1 MYLRMRKQDSR
12 KQPEGKLAQ
21 VTGNE
26 VHIDPELHYDNW
38 ADSYDKELLEEYGYC
53 AHEIGAKAL
62 AETQIPFDSPILDV
76 GCGTGLAGVELSRFG
91 YTKIDGLD
99 VSAGM
104 LERARNQGTYR
115 QLFQKRIGVDNLSEL
130 PSYKGI
136 LCVGSFGLG
145 HMEQED
151 IIRLIDLAAANA
163 SIVIFMNAEPFHAQ
177 NYEATIEHLS
187 LDGLWRVEAIEDH
200 NYMSELER
208 PGKLIVGRRV

>member
-1 MYLRMRKQDSR
+1 MQKQDLR
-12 KQPEGKLAQ
+12 KQPKGKLAQ

-26 VHIDPELHYDNW
+26 VHIDPELYYDDW

-62 AETQIPFDSPILDV
+62 AETKISFDSPILDV
-76 GCGTGLAGVELSRFG
+76 GCGTGLAGLELSRFG
-91 YTKIDGLD
+91 YTEIDGLD

-104 LERARNQGTYR
+104 LEHARNQGIYR
-115 QLFQKRIGVDNLSEL
+115 QLFRKRIGVDNLSEL
-130 PSYKGI
+130 PSYRGV

-145 HMEQED
+145 HMGQED
-151 IIRLIDLAAANA
+151 IIRLMDLAAANA

-177 NYEATIEHLS
+177 NYEATIERLS

>member
-1 MYLRMRKQDSR
+1 MRKQDSR

>member
-1 MYLRMRKQDSR
+1 MRMQKQDQI

-26 VHIDPELHYDNW
+26 VQIDPELHYDDW
-38 ADSYDKELLEEYGYC
+38 ADSYDKELLGEYGYC

-62 AETQIPFDSPILDV
+62 AATRLSFNSPILDV
-76 GCGTGLAGVELSRFG
+76 GCGTGLAGLELSRLG
-91 YTKIDGLD
+91 YKRIDGLD

-104 LERARNQGTYR
+104 LEHARNHGIYR
-115 QLFQKRIGVDNLSEL
+115 KLFQKRIGVDTLSEL
-130 PSYKGI
+130 PSYEGV

-177 NYEATIEHLS
+177 NYEATIKRLS
-187 LDGLWRVEAIEDH
+187 LDGLWKVEVMEDH
-200 NYMSELER
+200 NYMSALER
-208 PGKLIVGRRV
+208 PGRLIVGRRV

>member
-1 MYLRMRKQDSR
+1 MQKQNPR

-21 VTGNE
+21 VTGNQ
-26 VHIDPELHYDNW
+26 VHIDPELYYDDW

>member
-1 MYLRMRKQDSR
+1 M
-12 KQPEGKLAQ
+12 AQ

>member
-151 IIRLIDLAAANA
+151 IIRLIDLAAVNA